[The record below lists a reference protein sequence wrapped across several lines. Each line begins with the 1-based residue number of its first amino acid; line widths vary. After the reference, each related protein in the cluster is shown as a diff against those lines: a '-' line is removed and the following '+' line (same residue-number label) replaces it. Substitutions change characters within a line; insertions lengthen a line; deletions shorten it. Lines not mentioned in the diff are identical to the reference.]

1 MDNAVVVGVG
11 NIYTNESLFICGIH
25 PLKLAKNLTRNQCF
39 SLVNTIKD
47 VLRKAII
54 QGGTTLKD
62 FFYSPMV
69 AQVILH
75 KNYWYM
81 AIKIN
86 LVQSAVEKLKV

>member
-11 NIYTNESLFICGIH
+11 NIYANESLFICGIH

-62 FFYSPMV
+62 FYSPMV